1 MGLEGDIV
9 EEAPLALFDLMSM
22 TGAGAGAHQGLQEG
36 ESPQEVGAE
45 ARLEVPRSV
54 SVAATEV
61 EVQAQV
67 EVVAGQ
73 AEVAAETCMSPL
85 LTSVENIWK
94 LRIS

>member
-1 MGLEGDIV
+1 MELEVDLL
-9 EEAPLALFDLMSM
+9 EEILLALFDLISM
-22 TGAGAGAHQGLQEG
+22 AGAGAHQGLQEG

-54 SVAATEV
+54 SGAATEV
-61 EVQAQV
+61 QVQAQV

-94 LRIS
+94 LRIN

>member
-1 MGLEGDIV
+1 MELEEDLL
-9 EEAPLALFDLMSM
+9 EEILLALFNLISI
-22 TGAGAGAHQGLQEG
+22 ARAGAHQGLQEG

-54 SVAATEV
+54 SGAATEV

-67 EVVAGQ
+67 EVGAGQ
-73 AEVAAETCMSPL
+73 ADVAAETCMSPL

>member
-1 MGLEGDIV
+1 MELEVDLL
-9 EEAPLALFDLMSM
+9 EEILLALLDLMSM
-22 TGAGAGAHQGLQEG
+22 AGAGAHQGLQEG

-45 ARLEVPRSV
+45 VRLEALRSV
-54 SVAATEV
+54 SGAAIEA

-67 EVVAGQ
+67 EVRAGQ
-73 AEVAAETCMSPL
+73 ADVAAETCMSPL